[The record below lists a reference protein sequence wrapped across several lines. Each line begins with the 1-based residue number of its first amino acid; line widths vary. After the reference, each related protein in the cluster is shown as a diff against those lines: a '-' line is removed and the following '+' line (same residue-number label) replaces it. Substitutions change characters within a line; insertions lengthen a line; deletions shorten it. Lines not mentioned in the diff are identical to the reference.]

1 MAGSAFS
8 GGGGIPEKLGD
19 NPLPCPLPQV
29 EQAGAA
35 RVQRLHCW
43 ALCFTTDI
51 NRLCRLT
58 AAELN
63 KGGKKPEPQLLAG
76 GPTLTHKCVWGA
88 GRPGLPEMCQPGGR
102 GQFHVG
108 CPL

>member
-19 NPLPCPLPQV
+19 HPLPCPLPQV
-29 EQAGAA
+29 G
-35 RVQRLHCW
+35 VQRLHCW

-51 NRLCRLT
+51 NGLCRLT
-58 AAELN
+58 AAKLN

-88 GRPGLPEMCQPGGR
+88 GRPALPRDAPARWPRAVPCGLPLCDEQ
-102 GQFHVG
+102 
-108 CPL
+108 